1 MDDENNEDEKK
12 GTLILPYI
20 QRITDRIS
28 RIAQKFKL
36 RTVFKPN
43 TVAGSLFRNPKDKLP
58 EMQTP
63 GVYEIPCSC
72 GKSYTG
78 QTGRAIA
85 TRIKEH
91 EIDVEY
97 QRTEKSAVAE
107 HAKNRGH
114 YIQFDKVKILNKET
128 HFGKRMY
135 KEAIEI
141 EKCQENF
148 NREDEWKISKT
159 WSPII
164 YKTKKEINQHHRK

>member
-1 MDDENNEDEKK
+1 MVPVRDEKK

-20 QRITDRIS
+20 QGITDRIS

-43 TVAGSLFRNPKDKLP
+43 TVAGSLLRNPIDKLP

-72 GKSYTG
+72 GKSYIG

-91 EIDVEY
+91 EKDVEY

-107 HAKNRGH
+107 HAKNKGH
-114 YIQFDKVKILNKET
+114 DIQFDKVKILNKET

-141 EKCQENF
+141 EKCPENF
-148 NREDEWKISKT
+148 NREKMGGKSAKLGYLSYT
-159 WSPII
+159 RQ
-164 YKTKKEINQHHRK
+164 KGN